1 MLQKDWGV
9 SEQVKILIY
18 EKNFVSSDNPGQ
30 KKINKKK
37 IRQNWTGP
45 ENFDIS
51 FCVSFDH

>member
-18 EKNFVSSDNPGQ
+18 EKNFVLSDNPGQ